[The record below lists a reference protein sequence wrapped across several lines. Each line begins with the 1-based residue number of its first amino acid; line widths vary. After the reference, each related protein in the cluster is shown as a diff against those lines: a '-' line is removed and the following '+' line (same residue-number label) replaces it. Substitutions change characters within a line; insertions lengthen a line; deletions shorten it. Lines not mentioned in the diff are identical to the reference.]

1 MNVNPLFLEENTL
14 FYPIELEKSLC
25 SLIGNHDREGAQA
38 TLNDLLGYIYISNNF
53 ELAGIKARV
62 IELVVLLSRAAID
75 AGADVGEIFE
85 QNRQYFCQIERF
97 TTVEEFSIWLTEIL
111 HRFISYSFN
120 FTRMKHSDVV
130 YRVMEYVKVNYRRRI
145 TLDELAKHI
154 YLSRSYLSSIFKE
167 ETGMNLSSFINA
179 VRVEKSKALLL
190 DNTVRLVDVANL
202 CGFEDQSYYT
212 KVFKR
217 VVGVSPKRYRDCR
230 GKTPPSQL
238 PSGAQKINSLGG

>member
-1 MNVNPLFLEENTL
+1 MNPKSLLLLEENSL

-25 SLIGNHDREGAQA
+25 SLIGNHDQEGTQA
-38 TLNDLLGYIYISNNF
+38 VLNDLLGYIYISNRF
-53 ELAGIKARV
+53 ELAGIKARI

-75 AGADVGEIFE
+75 AGADVGEIFK
-85 QNRQYFCQIERF
+85 QNEGYFSQIERF

-111 HRFISYSFN
+111 HRFISYSFD

-130 YRVMEYVKVNYRRRI
+130 YRVMEYVKVNYRRHI
-145 TLDELAKHI
+145 TLDELAQHI

-167 ETGMNLSSFINA
+167 ETGMTLSSYINA
-179 VRVEKSKALLL
+179 VRIEKSKALLL
-190 DNTVRLVDVANL
+190 DNAIRLVDVANL

-217 VVGVSPKRYRDCR
+217 IVGVSPKRYRDCR
-230 GKTPPSQL
+230 GKLASSPIASDCK
-238 PSGAQKINSLGG
+238 SFS

>member
-1 MNVNPLFLEENTL
+1 
-14 FYPIELEKSLC
+14 
-25 SLIGNHDREGAQA
+25 
-38 TLNDLLGYIYISNNF
+38 
-53 ELAGIKARV
+53 
-62 IELVVLLSRAAID
+62 
-75 AGADVGEIFE
+75 
-85 QNRQYFCQIERF
+85 
-97 TTVEEFSIWLTEIL
+97 
-111 HRFISYSFN
+111 
-120 FTRMKHSDVV
+120 MKHSDVV

-238 PSGAQKINSLGG
+238 PSGAQKITAWGVS